1 MLARRMIIMLIV
13 VGLVFGGVFGFIAF
27 GHYMRDKFMHS
38 MGQPPQSVATM
49 VAGSQD
55 WQPRLSGV
63 GSLRAVNGADLST
76 QVAGT
81 VSALHF
87 DSGADVKA
95 GTLLVELTSADDV
108 AKLQSLKAAA
118 ALAQITLDRDQRQL
132 KVQGVSQQTVDTD
145 LQNLKSAQAQVAEQ
159 QANLDYK
166 NIKAPFDGRL
176 GIRQVDLGQFVAAG
190 TTMVTLQALDPIF
203 ADFYLPQ
210 QSLAQLKIG
219 QKARAD
225 IDTYPGRDF
234 EGEISAINP
243 KVDSATRNVQIRATF
258 KNPDHLLVPGM
269 YATIDIEV
277 GAPERHVTLPQTAIT
292 YNSYGSTVFLID
304 DQGKD
309 DKGQPKLV
317 ARQVFVTT
325 GATRG
330 DQVSVLTGVKDG
342 DTVVVAGGLKLRNGT
357 VVIVD
362 NKILPKN
369 DPAPVP
375 VDQ

>member
-1 MLARRMIIMLIV
+1 MIIMLIV

>member
-49 VAGSQD
+49 VAGSQE
-55 WQPRLSGV
+55 WQTRLSGV

-87 DSGADVKA
+87 ESGADVKA

-108 AKLQSLKAAA
+108 AKLQSLKASA
-118 ALAQITLDRDQRQL
+118 ALAQITLDRDTKQL
-132 KVQGVSQQTVDTD
+132 KVQGIAQQQVDTD
-145 LQNLKSAQAQVAEQ
+145 QQNLKSAQAQVAEQ
-159 QANLDYK
+159 QATVDYK

-190 TTMVTLQALDPIF
+190 TPMVTLQALDPIF

-219 QKARAD
+219 QKAKAD
-225 IDTYPGRDF
+225 IDTYPGRAF

-258 KNPDHLLVPGM
+258 KNPDHTLVPGM
-269 YATIDIEV
+269 YATVDIDV

-309 DKGQPKLV
+309 EKGQPKLV

-330 DQVSVLTGVKDG
+330 DQVAVLTGVKDG

-357 VVIVD
+357 VVTVD

>member
-1 MLARRMIIMLIV
+1 MLARRMIIMLV
-13 VGLVFGGVFGFIAF
+13 AVAVVFGGIFGFITF

-108 AKLQSLKAAA
+108 AKLQSLKATA
-118 ALAQITLDRDQRQL
+118 ALAQITLDRDQRQF
-132 KVQGVSQQTVDTD
+132 KVQGVAQQTVDTD

-159 QANLDYK
+159 QATVDYK

-176 GIRQVDLGQFVAAG
+176 GIRQVDLGQYVAAG
-190 TTMVTLQALDPIF
+190 TAMVTLQALDPIF

-219 QKARAD
+219 QKAKANV
-225 IDTYPGRDF
+225 DTYPGRAF

-243 KVDSATRNVQIRATF
+243 KVDSATRNVQVRATF
-258 KNPDHLLVPGM
+258 KNPDHALVPGM

-277 GAPERHVTLPQTAIT
+277 GAPERRVTLPQTAIT

-304 DQGKD
+304 DQGQD
-309 DKGQPKLV
+309 DKGQPKRV

>member
-1 MLARRMIIMLIV
+1 MIIMLIV

-159 QANLDYK
+159 QANL
-166 NIKAPFDGRL
+166 GRS
-176 GIRQVDLGQFVAAG
+176 GPVRG
-190 TTMVTLQALDPIF
+190 
-203 ADFYLPQ
+203 
-210 QSLAQLKIG
+210 
-219 QKARAD
+219 
-225 IDTYPGRDF
+225 GRDDDGHLAGARPDLRRLLSAATVAGAAEDRP
-234 EGEISAINP
+234 EGEGRHRHLSGARLRG
-243 KVDSATRNVQIRATF
+243 RNLGNQ
-258 KNPDHLLVPGM
+258 
-269 YATIDIEV
+269 
-277 GAPERHVTLPQTAIT
+277 
-292 YNSYGSTVFLID
+292 S
-304 DQGKD
+304 QG
-309 DKGQPKLV
+309 
-317 ARQVFVTT
+317 R
-325 GATRG
+325 
-330 DQVSVLTGVKDG
+330 
-342 DTVVVAGGLKLRNGT
+342 
-357 VVIVD
+357 
-362 NKILPKN
+362 
-369 DPAPVP
+369 
-375 VDQ
+375 